1 MPVKM
6 AGGKPRAP
14 AVFGSYE
21 VGRSRKQSNQHPNAN
36 FTSGSKKGL
45 TVEEQGDPGSYDPYT
60 HTDLVASSSFSHN
73 KSHKPFGSTSGRKFG
88 MNLYGADAPG
98 PGAYDPEKPHPSTNP
113 NNSIFRSG
121 SSQRPNNKT
130 RVPGAGTY
138 SPNHKSVHANMRNA
152 GASMRGTGDRFAEE
166 PTSTEESIGPGAYEQ
181 ETGTLSMDAQKSVDK
196 GSKLKPA
203 FGATSDQRAL
213 PFLAQDNPGPG
224 AYQPLSLRHSKR
236 RSPSPSRKGTPKGK

>member
-1 MPVKM
+1 MRPQKVLRP
-6 AGGKPRAP
+6 ARERGALRGPGPAPRAP

-166 PTSTEESIGPGAYEQ
+166 PRSARVTRSAGLRRPPGRARRKASNLVSWLLVDHARLLLGRPSGPGV
-181 ETGTLSMDAQKSVDK
+181 TRGRV
-196 GSKLKPA
+196 
-203 FGATSDQRAL
+203 
-213 PFLAQDNPGPG
+213 
-224 AYQPLSLRHSKR
+224 
-236 RSPSPSRKGTPKGK
+236 